1 MMRKAVVGLSLF
13 LVAVPVLADK
23 KALEDRMMHAASIL
37 QEIRGSLDEEAPG
50 VLHDA
55 YAVAI
60 FPEFVNV
67 SLVGGVKH
75 GRGIVAKRLAT
86 GEWSKPAFAR
96 ITSGSLGLQFGVSV
110 SQLLIVFKDP
120 KAVEAISGGQFSV
133 GADAAY
139 AAGTLGGSAGAAT
152 DNKLQNQIVAV
163 ARSKGLFA
171 GVALESG
178 VLRIEKDANVE
189 FYNDAIGLDGR
200 RLLND
205 TEVDTPAVAQHFQI
219 VLDESVPPVAEDE
232 IPVSAGSP
240 EYGRPQFDSA
250 DRTVNLESSAQGGT
264 GAQDTLGN
272 GAAQANSSPAP
283 ASAAPSYAAPSS
295 AAPSY
300 AAPSSAAPS
309 YAAPSSAAPAS
320 AGATGTASLNYAADV
335 APLPQESSAGIWV
348 TPDGQELPAAYPPVN
363 SQASGGSGMSGELAG
378 RARDKLQ
385 GRARSAL
392 WDAAKDLA
400 SDALR
405 NNREVKSAE
414 LAAKVGGN
422 LVDAALSAPG
432 PAGAPKPAG
441 PAPKR
446 LAPNP
451 AKPLAA
457 DNWVDLQKPANAV
470 ASVNPPAPMQVA
482 AAPANS
488 FSPHGA
494 TTPNAPVQVAAGSR
508 AAAATARAG
517 NLVGPP
523 APSEWPKEWL
533 QQQALS
539 GVCEQGS

>member
-205 TEVDTPAVAQHFQI
+205 TEVATPAVAQHFQI
-219 VLDESVPPVAEDE
+219 VLDESVPPVSEDDM
-232 IPVSAGSP
+232 PVSAGSP
-240 EYGRPQFDSA
+240 ESGRTQFDNA
-250 DRTVNLESSAQGGT
+250 DRSVNLESSAPGGT
-264 GAQDTLGN
+264 GAQDRLGY
-272 GAAQANSSPAP
+272 GPAQANAPPAP
-283 ASAAPSYAAPSS
+283 AS

-320 AGATGTASLNYAADV
+320 AGAPAAASLNYATDV

-348 TPDGQELPAAYPPVN
+348 TPDGEELPAGYPPAN
-363 SQASGGSGMSGELAG
+363 SQASGGSGVSGELA
-378 RARDKLQ
+378 

-414 LAAKVGGN
+414 LAAKVGGS
-422 LVDAALSAPG
+422 LVDAARSAPG

-446 LAPNP
+446 LAPSP

-470 ASVNPPAPMQVA
+470 ASVTPPAPMQVA
-482 AAPANS
+482 A
-488 FSPHGA
+488 
-494 TTPNAPVQVAAGSR
+494 GSH
-508 AAAATARAG
+508 AAAATAGAG

-523 APSEWPKEWL
+523 APSEWPEEWL

>member
-50 VLHDA
+50 VLNDA
-55 YAVAI
+55 YAVAV
-60 FPEFVNV
+60 FPEFINV

-75 GRGIVAKRLAT
+75 GRGVVAKRLAT

-96 ITSGSLGLQFGVSV
+96 ITSGSLGLQFGVSM

-139 AAGTLGGSAGAAT
+139 AAGKLGGSAGAAT
-152 DNKLQNQIVAV
+152 DNKLQNQTVAV
-163 ARSKGLFA
+163 ARSKGLFM
-171 GVALESG
+171 GVALEGG
-178 VLRIEKDANVE
+178 VLRIEKDSNVE

-219 VLDESVPPVAEDE
+219 VLDESVPLLSEDAT
-232 IPVSAGSP
+232 PAGEGSSDI
-240 EYGRPQFDSA
+240 GRPDFGNA
-250 DRTVNLESSAQGGT
+250 DRSVNLDNSATAST
-264 GAQDTLGN
+264 GPQDKPRS
-272 GAAQANSSPAP
+272 GAVQANASQAP
-283 ASAAPSYAAPSS
+283 ASAAPSYAAP
-295 AAPSY
+295 
-300 AAPSSAAPS
+300 
-309 YAAPSSAAPAS
+309 AS
-320 AGATGTASLNYAADV
+320 AVAPGAANLNYPAGV
-335 APLPQESSAGIWV
+335 APLPRETAAGIWV
-348 TPDGQELPAAYPPVN
+348 TPDGQELPAGNPPVN
-363 SQASGGSGMSGELAG
+363 SQASGGSGLSGELAG
-378 RARDKLQ
+378 RAR
-385 GRARSAL
+385 SAL
-392 WDAAKDLA
+392 WDTAKDLA
-400 SDALR
+400 GDALR
-405 NNREVKSAE
+405 NNPEVKNAE
-414 LAAKVGGN
+414 LAAKVGGK
-422 LVDAALSAPG
+422 LVDAALSVPG
-432 PAGAPKPAG
+432 PAGAPSPSVPAG
-441 PAPKR
+441 PAPKG

-451 AKPLAA
+451 AKPLAGEH
-457 DNWVDLQKPANAV
+457 WVELQRPANAV

-482 AAPANS
+482 APPANS
-488 FSPHGA
+488 LPPQAAAAPS
-494 TTPNAPVQVAAGSR
+494 APVQVAAGSP
-508 AAAATARAG
+508 AAAASAGAG

>member
-205 TEVDTPAVAQHFQI
+205 TEVATPAVAQHFQI
-219 VLDESVPPVAEDE
+219 VLDESVPPVSEDDM
-232 IPVSAGSP
+232 PVSAGSP
-240 EYGRPQFDSA
+240 ESGRTQFDNA
-250 DRTVNLESSAQGGT
+250 DRSVNLESSAPGGT
-264 GAQDTLGN
+264 GAQDRLGY
-272 GAAQANSSPAP
+272 GPAQANAPPAP
-283 ASAAPSYAAPSS
+283 ASAAPSYAAP
-295 AAPSY
+295 
-300 AAPSSAAPS
+300 
-309 YAAPSSAAPAS
+309 AS
-320 AGATGTASLNYAADV
+320 AGAPGGGLNYATDV
-335 APLPQESSAGIWV
+335 GPLPQESSAGIWV
-348 TPDGQELPAAYPPVN
+348 TPDGEELPAGYPPAN
-363 SQASGGSGMSGELAG
+363 SQASGGSGLSGELAG

-488 FSPHGA
+488 LPAHGVA
-494 TTPNAPVQVAAGSR
+494 TPNAPVQVAAGSR
-508 AAAATARAG
+508 AAAATAGAG

-523 APSEWPKEWL
+523 APSEWPEEWL